1 MEEIFAFI
9 DRIFGLD
16 ADELTIWHVL
26 IRCLFIYIIG
36 IILVRLGNKR
46 FVGKMSA
53 FDIMLAIIIG
63 SMLSRAI
70 TSDRQF
76 FSIIAACLLLI
87 LLHRSFSKIAAYSDG
102 FGSWIK
108 GSERLI
114 VKDGEILWEEMHKSN
129 LSEKDLMQN
138 LRLNGNV
145 SDVKNVKEARLERNG
160 DISVI
165 KKEKD

>member
-9 DRIFGLD
+9 DQIFGLD
-16 ADELTIWHVL
+16 AEALTIWHVL
-26 IRCLFIYIIG
+26 TRCLFIYIIG
-36 IILVRLGNKR
+36 ITLVRLGNKR

-53 FDIMLAIIIG
+53 FDIMLAIVIG

-87 LLHRSFSKIAAYSDG
+87 FLHRGFSKIAAYSDQ
-102 FGSWIK
+102 FGNWIK

-129 LSEKDLMQN
+129 LSEQDLMQN